1 MTAEQ
6 AARFILSDCRDPELK
21 AISDAEADT
30 ALDAALKRPENQAT
44 LREAAQW
51 WADRIDQ
58 QIVDEV
64 YAQFY
69 GCPHA
74 DRG

>member
-21 AISDAEADT
+21 AIADAEA
-30 ALDAALKRPENQAT
+30 DAALKRPENQAA

-58 QIVDEV
+58 QIADEV
-64 YAQFY
+64 YTQFY
-69 GCPHA
+69 GRSHA
-74 DRG
+74 DRR

>member
-30 ALDAALKRPENQAT
+30 ALDAALKRPESQAA
-44 LREAAQW
+44 LREVARW

-58 QIVDEV
+58 QIADEV
-64 YAQFY
+64 YTQFY
-69 GCPHA
+69 GRSHA
-74 DRG
+74 DRR